1 MKRMIVAVAGLVAVC
16 ALTLATPATAA
27 EEQDNHISK
36 LVRGWTNVAT
46 FWLEVPKQM
55 YVVSMQR
62 DAATGILFGPFK
74 GVGFGVARLGAGL
87 YKACCSSCRSMK
99 PSWIR
104 QSCGRLKNAAH
115 WPASK
120 NGALTA
126 NGALSNLGI
135 VGNKGATRRSA

>member
-74 GVGFGVARLGAGL
+74 GVAFGVARLGAGL
-87 YKACCSSCRSMK
+87 YEGVLFVLPKYEAIMD
-99 PSWIR
+99 PPVVWPFEE
-104 QSCGRLKNAAH
+104 CGTL
-115 WPASK
+115 ASK
-120 NGALTA
+120 
-126 NGALSNLGI
+126 
-135 VGNKGATRRSA
+135 